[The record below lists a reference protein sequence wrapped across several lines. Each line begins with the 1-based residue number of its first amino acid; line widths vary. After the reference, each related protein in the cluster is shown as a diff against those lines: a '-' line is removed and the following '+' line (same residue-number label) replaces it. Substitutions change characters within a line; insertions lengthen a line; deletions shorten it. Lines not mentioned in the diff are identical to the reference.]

1 MGRWSRRLPWGFAV
15 LLVVLMVAPAFA
27 AVSVSVDGEKQGV
40 YENLNLLGLS
50 ATRSGNK
57 VDIML
62 GNYESVTTSAA
73 NPGVAA
79 ASLATL
85 VTGVTTDNTGASAD
99 VLTLADGTEG
109 QMKIVTLKSSF
120 ETSGL
125 AVTPTHIL
133 GATTDVLLSATGDAV
148 TFVFDGT
155 SWNIVTTNGTRQ

>member
-1 MGRWSRRLPWGFAV
+1 MLNRRWGVGLLAV
-15 LLVVLMVAPAFA
+15 LMGFVFLAPVFA

-62 GNYESVTTSAA
+62 GNYESVTTTSA
-73 NPGVAA
+73 NPGTAA

-85 VTGVTTDNTGASAD
+85 VTGVTTDNTGASSD

-109 QMKIVTLKSSF
+109 QMKVVTLKGAY

-155 SWNIVTTNGTRQ
+155 SWNIVTTNGTRR